1 MIQTDTLKK
10 PCNELT
16 FADLRLHFSTGR
28 SFIKSGSGRD
38 AVYGY
43 RHGVMTDV
51 GDIEESARAQLM
63 MDLIKRS
70 GEEGIQMQ
78 LRLWAKENC
87 AWLHSKKEIEMY
99 ALELHSSRIFDNP
112 QWVDYDLFNREYRP
126 KAAGQEWVKRDIL

>member
-1 MIQTDTLKK
+1 MKHSDTLKK
-10 PCNELT
+10 NRNELT
-16 FADLRLHFSTGR
+16 FADLRFHFGTGR

-51 GDIEESARAQLM
+51 GDIEESEWIELM

-70 GEEGIQMQ
+70 GEEGIQEQ
-78 LRLWAKENC
+78 LRHWAKEHC
-87 AWLHSKKEIEMY
+87 AWLHSKKEVELY

-112 QWVDYDLFNREYRP
+112 QWVDYELFNHEYRP
-126 KAAGQEWVKRDIL
+126 KAGAQKGVTDDVL